1 MVKGTVKAVGPQ
13 GLVAMDFRGR
23 LAILKVDSPPPKV
36 GDVVQ
41 AATLDSGFLSL
52 TIEASS
58 MERKGRVV
66 AFHPSAAYVFDLLA
80 DSH

>member
-1 MVKGTVKAVGPQ
+1 
-13 GLVAMDFRGR
+13 MDFKGR
-23 LAILKVDSPPPKV
+23 LAILKVESPLPQV

-41 AATLDSGFLSL
+41 AATLDSGYLSL
-52 TIEASS
+52 ISEASS
-58 MERKGRVV
+58 TERKGRVV